1 MRVRLLSLLIMFGLL
16 AGSCGAVRPEPLAF
30 VDEDARPGQSV
41 IRVATWDAT
50 ALTPAIEAWEQEH
63 PTARVVIEIRSLD
76 DHHDDVLDPTT
87 AAADVIAVDARYAA
101 DVRNRTDLFADL
113 EDVLANIE
121 PSVDW
126 RTAEGVADDGT
137 VTAVAID
144 TGGMALAVRTDLLAE
159 VEDPDSG
166 GTVADAIES
175 VEGWCDLV
183 ALGDLYSE
191 STGRPFLPS
200 AADIF
205 EIVLDQSDTRLVD
218 ADSDRIHADAESVRH
233 AWEMAMLTIGVPP
246 VDRQF
251 DDPCP
256 DLPPTKRITAA
267 RAPLTASWEQAIA
280 AGDVAVVPAPSWML
294 ERIRT
299 AAPNS
304 AGQWT
309 LVPVPGGPV
318 SIGGTSLAVSSTSDH
333 GALARDLIEHLAR
346 PTTQSTTFREFG
358 HLPASAA
365 RYDVPAVL
373 DHREPF
379 FDDTPIGRRYIDSID
394 GYSPAA
400 DAPQDQAVME
410 QFRAAVTRVDAG
422 TQTPAEAWA
431 EALWRIDLL
440 IDDA

>member
-50 ALTPAIEAWEQEH
+50 ALTPAIEAWEAEH
-63 PTARVVIEIRSLD
+63 PTARVVVEIRSLG
-76 DHHDDVLDPTT
+76 DHHADALDASTPP
-87 AAADVIAVDARYAA
+87 ADVIAVDARYSA
-101 DVRNRTDLFADL
+101 DFRDRTDLFADL
-113 EDVLANIE
+113 SDVLDNIE

-126 RTAEGVADDGT
+126 RAAEGIADDGT
-137 VTAVAID
+137 VTAIAID
-144 TGGMALAVRTDLLAE
+144 TGGLALAVRTDLLAE
-159 VEDPDSG
+159 VDDPDSG
-166 GTVADAIES
+166 GTLARAIES
-175 VEGWCDLV
+175 VDDWCGLIE
-183 ALGDLYSE
+183 LGDLYSE
-191 STGRPFLPS
+191 TTGRPFLPS
-200 AADIF
+200 AADVF
-205 EIVLDQSDTRLVD
+205 EIVLTQQDSRLVD
-218 ADSDRIHADAESVRH
+218 GDGARIHADSDAVQL
-233 AWEMAMLTIGVPP
+233 AWETAMLAIGVPTA
-246 VDRQF
+246 DRQF

-256 DLPPTKRITAA
+256 DLPTTKRITAA
-267 RAPLTASWEQAIA
+267 RAPLTASWEQSIA
-280 AGDVAVVPAPSWML
+280 AGDVAAVPAPSWML

-299 AAPNS
+299 AAPNTT
-304 AGQWT
+304 GEWT

-318 SIGGTSLAVSSTSDH
+318 SIGGTALAVSSASNHD
-333 GALARDLIEHLAR
+333 ALARDLLEHLAR

-358 HLPASAA
+358 HLPAAAA

-379 FDDTPIGRRYIDSID
+379 FDETPIGSRYIDSID
-394 GYSPAA
+394 GYEPAA

-410 QFRAAVTRVDAG
+410 QFRAAVARVDAG

-440 IDDA
+440 IDDD